1 MGRTPFRL
9 LSLRSRIY
17 TLHTHACFSFPCL
30 PYTYKPTPCRQ
41 AGLWAEAAAV
51 ASAHLLPTDPFH
63 QHLRCALAAHLE
75 ARGNHT
81 AAAANHLLGGQPAA
95 AARALLA
102 AGGFPAAA
110 AAAEVCARALVSKVG
125 VLGCGRWCPLM

>member
-1 MGRTPFRL
+1 M
-9 LSLRSRIY
+9 
-17 TLHTHACFSFPCL
+17 
-30 PYTYKPTPCRQ
+30 
-41 AGLWAEAAAV
+41 
-51 ASAHLLPTDPFH
+51 ASAHLLPTDPAH

-75 ARGNHT
+75 GRGTHT

-110 AAAEVCARALVSKVG
+110 AAAEVCARALVSKVSEEKEVQKQRKQCKDIKTVTLKLLHVS
-125 VLGCGRWCPLM
+125 VLGGGSCAGACLCG